1 MKKHVLFGLALATA
15 SMLISGSGSAKDGA
29 DDKGADTSTP
39 SSPSCKG
46 LPSHAD
52 LAKAL
57 KASVAPAV
65 KNGGFDLQ
73 MWASIVDRDGFVCA
87 VAFSGADR
95 DDQWPGSRVISAQKA
110 HTANAFSLDGLALST
125 ANLYSAVQPG
135 GSLFGLQESNPVD
148 PQAAYRGDPKNYGT
162 PQDGM
167 VGKKIGGV
175 NVFGGGLA
183 LYASKGKLIGG
194 LGVSGDSSCADHNVA
209 WRVRRALGLAQNEP
223 GPKGVSSAGTDAI
236 VYDFT
241 FAQGRYTSPSGWGHP
256 ECAPSSTTVA
266 LDIGA
271 GVTGTSQAAGLTEPA
286 Q

>member
-1 MKKHVLFGLALATA
+1 MKKHALLGLVLAAA
-15 SMLISGSGSAKDGA
+15 SMLISGSGSAKDSA
-29 DDKGADTSTP
+29 DDKGSDTSTP

-57 KASVAPAV
+57 KSSVAPAV

-125 ANLYSAVQPG
+125 ANLYTAVQPG

-162 PQDGM
+162 AQDGM
-167 VGKKIGGV
+167 VGRKVGGV

-183 LYASKGKLIGG
+183 LYTGKGKLVGG

-209 WRVRRALGLAQNEP
+209 WRVRRALGLGQNEP

-236 VYDFT
+236 VYDIT

-256 ECAPSSTTVA
+256 ECAPTSTTVA

-271 GVTGTSQAAGLTEPA
+271 GVIGTSQAAGLTEPA